1 MLPGGLVSPAIPYIL
16 AYNMGLRFVCAYQR
30 IDFPMPHSNMAIF
43 PVSPGILH
51 VWRIYVGP
59 CVVDRYR
66 YTWSCRG
73 RPNHCGMAKQSP
85 DDFSKIPSI
94 GTSCSGQRIYWFHDF
109 CCSINFNLC
118 GRQQGQS
125 PEHTIYYGKTIG
137 ATFIKWGFLRL
148 EIHQIKCITMVV
160 FKGMPSSWIMMMV
173 NIMRPVKLYK
183 TVFWF

>member
-1 MLPGGLVSPAIPYIL
+1 
-16 AYNMGLRFVCAYQR
+16 
-30 IDFPMPHSNMAIF
+30 MAIF

-73 RPNHCGMAKQSP
+73 RPNHCGMAKQLP
-85 DDFSKIPSI
+85 DDLSKIPSS
-94 GTSCSGQRIYWFHDF
+94 GTSCFGQRIYWFHDF
-109 CCSINFNLC
+109 CCSIKFNLC

-125 PEHTIYYGKTIG
+125 PEHTIYYGKKKM

-148 EIHQIKCITMVV
+148 EIHQIKYITMVV

-173 NIMRPVKLYK
+173 NTMRPVKLYK
-183 TVFWF
+183 IVLFGFDIYIHTCMHACIHTYIYLIIYLQYSYMTICQK